1 MPIQIVVAGASGNV
15 GSAAVRKLAE
25 LGNCEVKA
33 LTRSAS
39 GKIQPLKDLANVE
52 IVECDVNDA
61 ASLAG
66 VFEGATAV
74 FLTSG
79 NYRGQVQAEK
89 NVIDAAVTAGCKYL
103 VKLGTVASYTALDS
117 EVEYAR
123 FHAEIEQHLEAT
135 AGEMKW
141 TVLCPNWFMSNHL
154 GDIFG
159 TLPKGVVV
167 YPVSVDAKASMVDP
181 RDVGDLAAAML
192 LVPDPSTYHGLKL
205 DVSGPEE
212 VCVSQIAALYME
224 ALGRPIAAVK
234 CTIEDWI
241 AGGVA
246 SGLPEWLA
254 TAVSKNFSKWDASK
268 MAFPTSPEAMALAPP
283 QRTMAQW
290 VGEWAP
296 RSPPQA

>member
-1 MPIQIVVAGASGNV
+1 M
-15 GSAAVRKLAE
+15 
-25 LGNCEVKA
+25 
-33 LTRSAS
+33 
-39 GKIQPLKDLANVE
+39 
-52 IVECDVNDA
+52 
-61 ASLAG
+61 
-66 VFEGATAV
+66 
-74 FLTSG
+74 
-79 NYRGQVQAEK
+79 YVQMRP
-89 NVIDAAVTAGCKYL
+89 VTAGCKYL

-241 AGGVA
+241 AGGIA
-246 SGLPEWLA
+246 SGFPEWLA

-290 VGEWAP
+290 VGEWALYSSHSAG
-296 RSPPQA
+296 RSALPDNTAAHCSVSFAVRKRDLALHVIKIISSQGR